1 MRPVLLSGLL
11 LAALSS
17 AASTLEEDFAHPP
30 RHARPQTWWH
40 WVNNCVNPASMR
52 VELAATADC
61 RVVAVNAPPG
71 RLPKLRV
78 CLGEGK
84 GNAQERKENVQE
96 RKGKNEQR

>member
-1 MRPVLLSGLL
+1 MRPVVLSGLL

-17 AASTLEEDFAHPP
+17 AASTLEEDFARPP

-40 WVNNCVNPASMR
+40 WVNNCVNPAAMR
-52 VELAATADC
+52 VELAAMADC

-84 GNAQERKENVQE
+84 GNAQERK
-96 RKGKNEQR
+96 GKNEQR